1 MELQIFNNEKFGK
14 IRAFQSEDGEPL
26 FVAADIAKALGYKN
40 PAEAIATHCKSSD
53 IEKRYVAHKNGTGGT
68 NVQII
73 KEPNVY
79 RLIMRSKLNEAVDF
93 QDWVYEE
100 VLPAMRKQGGY
111 IITHEADTPEMIM
124 ARGYQVAM
132 QTIENVK
139 LHNKQLEFENQRQK
153 EELIKVEPLIKL
165 AEDCLSSTETMT
177 ASIISARLGFKS
189 AIAFNNELKKLGIQY
204 KIKGDDCWKLTSK
217 YSCNGYTKTIPY
229 TYIKKSDKSIGT
241 SNQMEWTEKGFAF
254 LRKFFQKKA
263 NQLFTL

>member
-1 MELQIFNNEKFGK
+1 MELQIFNSEKFGK
-14 IRAFQSEDGEPL
+14 IRAFQSENGEPL
-26 FVAADIAKALGYKN
+26 FVAVDIARALGYED
-40 PAEAIATHCKSSD
+40 PAKAIATHCKSAD
-53 IEKRYVAHKNGTGGT
+53 TTKRFVAHKNGIGGT

-73 KEPNVY
+73 NEPNVY
-79 RLIMRSKLNEAVDF
+79 RLIMRSKLKEAEYF
-93 QDWVYEE
+93 QDWVFED
-100 VLPAMRKQGGY
+100 VLPTMRKQGGY
-111 IITHEADTPEMIM
+111 IVTQESDTPEMIM

-153 EELIKVEPLIKL
+153 KELIKAEPLIKL

-217 YSCNGYTKTIPY
+217 YSCKGFTKTIPY
-229 TYIKKSDKSIGT
+229 TFPKRDGTIGT
-241 SNQMEWTEKGFAF
+241 SNQMEWTESGFAF
-254 LRKFFQKKA
+254 LREFLQKKS
-263 NQLFTL
+263 NQLITN